1 MKIFILIFWLIMFML
16 DLAVILNTI
25 SNYSEIK
32 EAGDKLALRRIKKI
46 IFINATELV
55 TAVIMISICA

>member
-1 MKIFILIFWLIMFML
+1 ML

-32 EAGDKLALRRIKKI
+32 QAGDNLALHRIKKI
-46 IFINATELV
+46 IFINATELI